1 METKLKIWIV
11 GASSGIGL
19 ELVRLL
25 LSDQHY
31 VVASS
36 RSASKSEELISLKQ
50 GYSSTLELVDIDI
63 NKDDLSLEI
72 KKAWEAFSGLDI
84 WFYNVGSY
92 DVMGIDEWD
101 KDKFIGMNSTNYLG
115 AIKIMCDIVPYF
127 KKQKS
132 GKWIWNLSLSTYFG
146 LPRGGGYSAPKAGL
160 LNLAQSIQPELEK
173 ENIKLQIINHGF
185 VKTRLT
191 AKNTFEMPQL
201 MSAKYCANKI
211 YEGMNKEKGFE
222 ISFPFGLKT
231 FLRLLALLPYKLS
244 FLLTK
249 KSL

>member
-1 METKLKIWIV
+1 MEKKLKIWIV

-19 ELVRLL
+19 ELVRIL
-25 LSDQHY
+25 LSEQHY

-36 RSASKSEELISLKQ
+36 RNASTSEELVSLKQ
-50 GYSSTLELVDIDI
+50 GYSSSLELLDVDIT
-63 NKDDLSLEI
+63 KDDLSSEI
-72 KKAWEAFSGLDI
+72 KSAWELFSGIDI

-115 AIKIMCDIVPYF
+115 AVKIMCDIVPYF

-132 GKWIWNLSLSTYFG
+132 GRWIWNLSLSTYFG
-146 LPRGGGYSAPKAGL
+146 LPKGGGYSAPKAAL
-160 LNLAQSIQPELEK
+160 LNLAESIYPELKK
-173 ENIKLQIINHGF
+173 ENINLHVINHGF

-191 AKNTFEMPQL
+191 AKNSFKMPGL

-211 YEGMNKEKGFE
+211 YEEINKENGFE
-222 ISFPFGLKT
+222 ISFPFGLRS
-231 FLRLLALLPYKLS
+231 FLRLFRALPYKLS
-244 FLLTK
+244 LAITK